1 MFEKLEEIRDRYHEL
16 QEAILQPDTAC
27 DFSRYQSCMK
37 EISAI
42 RPVAEEYE
50 AYIGIIRQIQD
61 AKGLLSDPDYSSEA
75 EAEIAALEEAK
86 NRKIDQLRL
95 LLVPPDPL
103 NSRNVI
109 LEIRAGVG
117 GEEAAL
123 FSNGFRLRKA
133 ADGFTHQPLR
143 LRYFRKQKM
152 LKWKSILLIYGWMYS
167 MLPGMEARASIQ
179 PTAQSG

>member
-86 NRKIDQLRL
+86 T
-95 LLVPPDPL
+95 
-103 NSRNVI
+103 
-109 LEIRAGVG
+109 G
-117 GEEAAL
+117 
-123 FSNGFRLRKA
+123 
-133 ADGFTHQPLR
+133 
-143 LRYFRKQKM
+143 
-152 LKWKSILLIYGWMYS
+152 KSISCVCCWYLRI
-167 MLPGMEARASIQ
+167 R
-179 PTAQSG
+179 